1 MALAPTVRYLLRPFA
16 GPPLIFIVVVSGL
29 IAVAAA
35 AGMVGLPLLMILTS
49 WIWTYAYLL
58 VDYTAR
64 GLPPPV
70 LSIEMVNPW
79 HEPRPLLQLLVL
91 LIAAGLVAWLDEHG
105 ARPVAVA
112 VALVAIASFPAS
124 LAVLAIEGDLGRAVW
139 PPALLAI
146 ARGLGLR
153 YLLVCAVAIAGGW
166 LVLVVAPHV
175 PSLVAYALGQ
185 LATFSIATTLG
196 GALYERRAELGLEAW
211 ESPERRA
218 AGVDAAAAR
227 VRDRLI
233 DEVYAL
239 LRAGE
244 INAAWER
251 LRAAL
256 GTPPVAPDN
265 YRWFRDRAARWED
278 RRIADRLNG
287 ELVARLIALGRR
299 GDALLEVERW
309 WRHGGEFRPVT
320 QRDLDMLKSAAA
332 ELGRHATQER
342 LLLVRVAGAQEAD
355 KKPVAGPG

>member
-1 MALAPTVRYLLRPFA
+1 MALATIVRYLLRPLA
-16 GPPLIFIVVVSGL
+16 GPPLMFIVVVSVL
-29 IAVAAA
+29 LAAAAA
-35 AGMVGLPLLMILTS
+35 AGLMGLPLLAILAS

-70 LSIEMVNPW
+70 LALEMVNPW

-91 LIAAGLVAWLDEHG
+91 LIAAGFAASLEKFG
-105 ARPVAVA
+105 ARPVAIA
-112 VALVAIASFPAS
+112 VAMVTVVSFPAS
-124 LAVLAIEGDLGRAVW
+124 LAILAVEGDLGRAVW

-153 YLLVCAVAIAGGW
+153 YFLVCGVVIGSGW
-166 LVLVVAPHV
+166 LVLTAAPHV
-175 PSLVAYALGQ
+175 PLVIAFALGQ
-185 LATFSIATTLG
+185 FATFSIATTLG

-218 AGVDAAAAR
+218 AGTDASATRA
-227 VRDRLI
+227 RDRSV

-239 LRAGE
+239 LRVRE
-244 INAAWER
+244 VTAAWDR

-256 GTPPVAPDN
+256 GTPPTDPDT
-265 YRWFRDRAARWED
+265 YRWFRDRTARWED

-299 GDALLEVERW
+299 GEALLEVERW
-309 WRHGGEFRPVT
+309 WQQGGEFRPVA
-320 QRDLDMLKSAAA
+320 QRDLDMLKRAAV
-332 ELGRHATQER
+332 ELGRDASRER
-342 LLLVRVAGAQEAD
+342 LLLVQVASGPGVD
-355 KKPVAGPG
+355 NKPVDGPG